1 MFSKILIANRGEIAC
16 RVAATAKRLGIRTV
30 AVYSDADREAKHVAV
45 CDEAVYL
52 GGSSPKDSYLK
63 GDAIIAIAKE
73 TGAQAIH
80 PGYGFLSEN
89 ADFAQACQDAGLVF
103 IGPSA
108 DAIRAMGGKSESKR
122 LMEAAGVPLIPGYHG
137 DNQDAEFLKQQA
149 DSIGYP
155 VLIKASAGGG
165 GKGMRIVEQSSDFID
180 LLDSCRR
187 EAITSFGNDQV
198 LIEKYA
204 LKPRHIEIQV
214 FGDTHGNYVHLFERD
229 CSVQRRHQKVLEE
242 APAPGV
248 DATMREAMGTAAIEA
263 ARAVNYFGAG
273 TVEFIVEQ
281 REGSMDFYFMEMN
294 TRLQVEHPVSEAIT
308 GVDLVEW
315 QLLVAAGQPLPKQQE
330 DLAINGHAIEARICA
345 ENPDN
350 GFLPATGTLFTYQK
364 PEHST
369 FVINKSG
376 TDVRIDD
383 GVREGDVISPFYD
396 SMIAKLIVH
405 APTREQA
412 LAKLDRA
419 LGQTRIVGLPT
430 NVAFLRY
437 ILNTESFSQ
446 ANLHTAL
453 IEREADELFNQHPL
467 QLSTLA
473 VTAIAQQ
480 LASEGI
486 APDADADPFSKPT
499 GFRAYNAYARSFS
512 LIYDEQAYQARISNW
527 HNAHYSDSKK
537 GAENTS
543 SFTLVIEKEIA
554 TTQDNSNINVAAEL
568 ETVYEGEVSYAS
580 SDAHNHT
587 LWLEG
592 ARINAQSWVHNETV
606 YVFTD
611 SGRDEITLIDIMAH
625 VGEESVAVGSL
636 KSPMP
641 GQVVAFK
648 VAVGD
653 SVKKG
658 EPLAVIE
665 AMKIEHTITAPTD
678 GVVAELLFAAGDS
691 VADGD
696 ELLRIDTEAS
706 EA

>member
-16 RVAATAKRLGIRTV
+16 RVAATAKRMGVRTV
-30 AVYSDADREAKHVAV
+30 AVYSDADRGAKHVAV

-52 GGSSPKDSYLK
+52 GGSAPKDSYLK
-63 GDAIIAIAKE
+63 GDAIIAIAKK

-137 DNQDAEFLKQQA
+137 DNQDARFLQQQA
-149 DSIGYP
+149 DNIGYP

-165 GKGMRIVEQSSDFID
+165 GKGMRIVENSSDFIG
-180 LLDSCRR
+180 LLESCRR
-187 EAITSFGNDQV
+187 EAITSFGDDQV

-248 DATMREAMGTAAIEA
+248 DSAMRQAMGTAAIEA
-263 ARAVNYFGAG
+263 ARAVNYVGAG

-281 REGSMDFYFMEMN
+281 REGAMNFYFMEMN
-294 TRLQVEHPVSEAIT
+294 TRLQVEHPVSEAIS

-315 QLLVAAGQPLPKQQE
+315 QLLVAAGKPLPKKQNE
-330 DLAINGHAIEARICA
+330 LTINGHAIEARICA

-350 GFLPATGTLFTYQK
+350 GFLPATGTLLTYQK

-369 FVINKSG
+369 FNI

-419 LGQTRIVGLPT
+419 LAQTRIVGLPN

-446 ANLHTAL
+446 ANLDTAL

-467 QLSTLA
+467 DLSTLV
-473 VTAIAQQ
+473 VTAITQQ
-480 LASEGI
+480 LASEGAAQGSDI
-486 APDADADPFSKPT
+486 DPFSKPT
-499 GFRAYNAYARSFS
+499 GFRAYSDYTRSFS
-512 LIYDEQAYQARISNW
+512 LVYDEQAYQARISNW
-527 HNAHYSDSKK
+527 HNANSSDSKK
-537 GAENTS
+537 GIDNTS

-554 TTQDNSNINVAAEL
+554 STEDNSNANVAAQT

-580 SDAHNHT
+580 SGVYNHT
-587 LWLEG
+587 LWLDG
-592 ARINAQSWVHNETV
+592 ARINAQSWTNNETV

-611 SGRDEITLIDIMAH
+611 SGRDEITLVDIMAH
-625 VGEESVAVGSL
+625 VGEDSAAVGSL

-653 SVKKG
+653 KVKKG

-665 AMKIEHTITAPTD
+665 AMKIEHTISAPTD
-678 GVVAELLFAAGDS
+678 GVVAELLFAAGDL

-696 ELLRIDTEAS
+696 ELLRIDS
-706 EA
+706 ETSEG

>member
-16 RVAATAKRLGIRTV
+16 RVAATAKRLGVNTV

-263 ARAVNYFGAG
+263 ARAVSYFGAG

-281 REGSMDFYFMEMN
+281 REGSMNFYFMEMN

-315 QLLVAAGQPLPKQQE
+315 QLLVAAGKPLPKQQDE
-330 DLAINGHAIEARICA
+330 LAINGHAIEARICA

-369 FVINKSG
+369 FVINNDSAG
-376 TDVRIDD
+376 VRIDD

-446 ANLHTAL
+446 ANLDTAL

-486 APDADADPFSKPT
+486 AQDTDPFSKPT

-512 LIYDEQAYQARISNW
+512 LIYDEQAYSARISNW
-527 HNAHYSDSKK
+527 HNANGADSKK
-537 GAENTS
+537 GSDTLS
-543 SFTLVIEKEIA
+543 SFTLVIEKEVA
-554 TTQDNSNINVAAEL
+554 NTQDNSNINVAAEL
-568 ETVYEGEVSYAS
+568 ETVYQGEVSYAS

-592 ARINAQSWVHNETV
+592 ARISAQSWVHNETV

-625 VGEESVAVGSL
+625 VGEESAAVGSL

>member
-16 RVAATAKRLGIRTV
+16 RVAATAKRLGVSTV

-52 GGSSPKDSYLK
+52 GGSAPKDSYLK
-63 GDAIIAIAKE
+63 GDAIIAIALD

-108 DAIRAMGGKSESKR
+108 NAIRAMGGKSESKR
-122 LMEAAGVPLIPGYHG
+122 LMEVAGVPLIPGYHG

-187 EAITSFGNDQV
+187 EAITSFGDDQV
-198 LIEKYA
+198 LVEKYA

-248 DATMREAMGTAAIEA
+248 DTAMREAMGTAAIEA

-281 REGSMDFYFMEMN
+281 REGSMNFYFMEMN
-294 TRLQVEHPVSEAIT
+294 TRLQVEHPVSEAIS

-315 QLLVAAGQPLPKQQE
+315 QLLVAAGLPLPKKQE
-330 DLAINGHAIEARICA
+330 ELAINGHAIEARICA

-369 FVINKSG
+369 FVINKNS

-419 LGQTRIVGLPT
+419 LAQTRIVGLPN

-437 ILNTESFSQ
+437 IINTESFSQ
-446 ANLHTAL
+446 ANLDTAL
-453 IEREADELFNQHPL
+453 IEREHNELFNQHPL
-467 QLSTLA
+467 ELSTLA

-480 LASEGI
+480 LASEATTQGS
-486 APDADADPFSKPT
+486 DPFSKPT
-499 GFRAYNAYARSFS
+499 GFRAYSDYTRSFS
-512 LIYDEQAYQARISNW
+512 LIYNEQSYTARISHW
-527 HNAHYSDSKK
+527 HNANCSDGKK
-537 GAENTS
+537 GSDNLS
-543 SFTLVIEKEIA
+543 GFTLVIGKEIA
-554 TTQDNSNINVAAEL
+554 NTQDNSNANVAAQT
-568 ETVYEGEVSYAS
+568 ETVYEGQVSYS
-580 SDAHNHT
+580 SIDAHNHT
-587 LWLEG
+587 LWLDG
-592 ARINAQSWVHNETV
+592 ARINAQSWTNHETV
-606 YVFTD
+606 YVFAD
-611 SGRDEITLIDIMAH
+611 NGRDEITLVDIMTH
-625 VGEESVAVGSL
+625 VGEENAAVGSL

-678 GVVAELLFAAGDS
+678 GVVAELLFVAGDL

-696 ELLRIDTEAS
+696 ELLRIDS
-706 EA
+706 ES

>member
-16 RVAATAKRLGIRTV
+16 RVAATAKRLGINTV

-45 CDEAVYL
+45 CDEAIYL
-52 GGSSPKDSYLK
+52 GGSAPKDSYLK
-63 GDAIIAIAKE
+63 GDAIIAIALD

-137 DNQDAEFLKQQA
+137 ENQDAQFLQQQA

-180 LLDSCRR
+180 LLESCRR

-198 LIEKYA
+198 LVEKYA

-248 DATMREAMGTAAIEA
+248 DTAMREAMGTAAIEA

-281 REGSMDFYFMEMN
+281 REGLMNFYFMEMN

-315 QLLVAAGQPLPKQQE
+315 QLLVAAGKPLPKKQAE
-330 DLAINGHAIEARICA
+330 LAINGYAIEARICA

-369 FVINKSG
+369 FIINKNS

-419 LGQTRIVGLPT
+419 LAQTRIVGLPN

-437 ILNTESFSQ
+437 IINTESFSQ
-446 ANLHTAL
+446 VNLDTAL
-453 IEREADELFNQHPL
+453 IEREREQLFDQHPL
-467 QLSTLA
+467 ELSTLA

-480 LASEGI
+480 LASEAALHGS
-486 APDADADPFSKPT
+486 DADPFSKPT
-499 GFRAYNAYARSFS
+499 GFRAFSDYTRSFS
-512 LIYDEQAYQARISNW
+512 LVYAEQFYNARISNW
-527 HNAHYSDSKK
+527 HNANCSESKK
-537 GAENTS
+537 GAESLS
-543 SFTLVIEKEIA
+543 SLTLVIEKEIA
-554 TTQDNSNINVAAEL
+554 NTQDNSNANVAAQT
-568 ETVYEGEVSYAS
+568 ETVYEGQVSYS
-580 SDAHNHT
+580 SIDAHNHT
-587 LWLEG
+587 LWLDG
-592 ARINAQSWVHNETV
+592 ARINVQSWTNLENV

-611 SGRDEITLIDIMAH
+611 NGRDEITLVDIMAH
-625 VGEESVAVGSL
+625 VGEENSAVGSL

-658 EPLAVIE
+658 DPLAVIE

-678 GVVAELLFAAGDS
+678 GVVVELLFGAGDL

-696 ELLRIDTEAS
+696 ELLRIDS
-706 EA
+706 EENQ

>member
-16 RVAATAKRLGIRTV
+16 RVAATAKRLGVSTV

-52 GGSSPKDSYLK
+52 GGSAPKDSYLK
-63 GDAIIAIAKE
+63 SDAIIAIAKA

-137 DNQDAEFLKQQA
+137 ENQEAEFLHQQA

-248 DATMREAMGTAAIEA
+248 DAAMREAMGTAAIEA

-281 REGSMDFYFMEMN
+281 RAGSMNFYFMEMN
-294 TRLQVEHPVSEAIT
+294 TRLQVEHPVSEAIS

-315 QLLVAAGQPLPKQQE
+315 QLLVAAGQPLPKKQE
-330 DLAINGHAIEARICA
+330 ELAINGHAIEARICA

-369 FVINKSG
+369 FNVA
-376 TDVRIDD
+376 DVRIDD

-419 LGQTRIVGLPT
+419 LAQTRIVGLPN

-437 ILNTESFSQ
+437 IINTESFSK
-446 ANLHTAL
+446 ANLDTAL
-453 IEREADELFNQHPL
+453 IEREHDELFNQHPL
-467 QLSTLA
+467 ELSTLV

-480 LASEGI
+480 LASEATTQGS
-486 APDADADPFSKPT
+486 DPFSKPT
-499 GFRAYNAYARSFS
+499 GFRAYSDYTRSFS
-512 LIYDEQAYQARISNW
+512 LIYNEQSYTARISHW
-527 HNAHYSDSKK
+527 HNANCSDGKK
-537 GAENTS
+537 GAENLS

-554 TTQDNSNINVAAEL
+554 HTQDNSNANVAAQTER
-568 ETVYEGEVSYAS
+568 VYEGQVSYAS

-587 LWLEG
+587 LWLDE
-592 ARINAQSWVHNETV
+592 ARISAQSWVHNETV

-625 VGEESVAVGSL
+625 VGEESAAVGSL

-678 GVVAELLFAAGDS
+678 GVVAELLFGAGDL

-696 ELLRIDTEAS
+696 ELLRIDS
-706 EA
+706 ES

>member
-16 RVAATAKRLGIRTV
+16 RVAATAKRMGVRTV
-30 AVYSDADREAKHVAV
+30 AVYSDADRGAKHVAV

-52 GGSSPKDSYLK
+52 GGSAPKDSYLK
-63 GDAIIAIAKE
+63 GDAIIAIALDV
-73 TGAQAIH
+73 GAQAIH

-89 ADFAQACQDAGLVF
+89 ADFAQACQDAGLMF

-137 DNQDAEFLKQQA
+137 DNQDAQFLQQQA

-165 GKGMRIVEQSSDFID
+165 GKGMRIVENSSDFID

-187 EAITSFGNDQV
+187 EAITSFGDDQV

-214 FGDTHGNYVHLFERD
+214 FGDMHGNYVHLFERD

-248 DATMREAMGTAAIEA
+248 DAAMREAMGTAAIEA

-281 REGSMDFYFMEMN
+281 REGAMNFYFMEMN
-294 TRLQVEHPVSEAIT
+294 TRLQVEHPVSEAIS

-315 QLLVAAGQPLPKQQE
+315 QLLVAAGKPLPKKQNE
-330 DLAINGHAIEARICA
+330 LVINGHAIEARICA

-369 FVINKSG
+369 FNI

-419 LGQTRIVGLPT
+419 LAQTRIVGLPN

-437 ILNTESFSQ
+437 ILNTKSFSQ
-446 ANLHTAL
+446 ANLDTAL

-467 QLSTLA
+467 DLSTLV
-473 VTAIAQQ
+473 VTAITQQ
-480 LASEGI
+480 LASEGAAQASDI
-486 APDADADPFSKPT
+486 DPFSKPT
-499 GFRAYNAYARSFS
+499 GFRAYSDYTRSFS
-512 LIYDEQAYQARISNW
+512 LVYDEQAYQARISNW
-527 HNAHYSDSKK
+527 HNANSAESKK
-537 GAENTS
+537 GAENSS

-554 TTQDNSNINVAAEL
+554 SNEEKTNANVAAQTEK
-568 ETVYEGEVSYAS
+568 VYESEINYAS
-580 SDAHNHT
+580 TDAHNHT
-587 LWLEG
+587 LWLDG
-592 ARINAQSWVHNETV
+592 ARISAQSWTNNETV

-611 SGRDEITLIDIMAH
+611 GGRDEITLIDIMAH
-625 VGEESVAVGSL
+625 VGEESAAVGSL

-678 GVVAELLFAAGDS
+678 GVVAELLFAAGDL

>member
-16 RVAATAKRLGIRTV
+16 RVAATAKRLGISTV

-52 GGSSPKDSYLK
+52 GGSAPKDSYLK
-63 GDAIIAIAKE
+63 GDAIIAIAKQ

-137 DNQDAEFLKQQA
+137 DNQGAEFLKQQA

-248 DATMREAMGTAAIEA
+248 DAAMREAMGTAAIEA

-281 REGSMDFYFMEMN
+281 REGSMNFYFMEMN

-315 QLLVAAGQPLPKQQE
+315 QLLVAAGKPLPKQQDE
-330 DLAINGHAIEARICA
+330 LAINGHAIEARICA

-369 FVINKSG
+369 FNI

-446 ANLHTAL
+446 ANLDTAL

-467 QLSTLA
+467 QLSTLV

-486 APDADADPFSKPT
+486 LQDTDADPFSKPT
-499 GFRAYNAYARSFS
+499 GFRAYSDYTRSFS
-512 LIYDEQAYQARISNW
+512 LVYDEQAYQARISNW

-543 SFTLVIEKEIA
+543 SFTLVIEKEVA
-554 TTQDNSNINVAAEL
+554 SNDTQSNVNVAPQTES
-568 ETVYEGEVSYAS
+568 VYEGEVSYAS
-580 SDAHNHT
+580 SDTHNHT
-587 LWLEG
+587 LWLDG
-592 ARINAQSWVHNETV
+592 ARTNAQSWVHNETV

-625 VGEESVAVGSL
+625 VGEESAAVGSL

>member
-16 RVAATAKRLGIRTV
+16 RVAATAKRLGVSTV

-52 GGSSPKDSYLK
+52 GGSAPKDSYLK
-63 GDAIIAIAKE
+63 GDAIIAIAKA

-89 ADFAQACQDAGLVF
+89 ADFAQACHDAGLVF

-137 DNQDAEFLKQQA
+137 ENQDGAFLKQQA

-165 GKGMRIVEQSSDFID
+165 GKGMRIVEQSSDFIG
-180 LLDSCRR
+180 LLESCRR

-198 LIEKYA
+198 LVEKYA

-248 DATMREAMGTAAIEA
+248 DAAMREAMGTAAIEA

-281 REGSMDFYFMEMN
+281 REGSMNFYFMEMN
-294 TRLQVEHPVSEAIT
+294 TRLQVEHPVSEAIS

-315 QLLVAAGQPLPKQQE
+315 QLLVAAGLPLPKKQE
-330 DLAINGHAIEARICA
+330 ELAINGHAIEARICA

-369 FVINKSG
+369 FVINKDS

-419 LGQTRIVGLPT
+419 LAQTRIVGLPN

-446 ANLHTAL
+446 ANLDTAL
-453 IEREADELFNQHPL
+453 IEREREQLFNQHPL
-467 QLSTLA
+467 ALSTLV

-480 LASEGI
+480 LANEATTQGS
-486 APDADADPFSKPT
+486 DPFSKPT
-499 GFRAYNAYARSFS
+499 GFRAFSDYTRSFS
-512 LIYDEQAYQARISNW
+512 LIYNEQFYNARITNW
-527 HNAHYSDSKK
+527 HNTNCSDNKK
-537 GAENTS
+537 GSDNLS
-543 SFTLVIEKEIA
+543 SFTLVIAKEVA
-554 TTQDNSNINVAAEL
+554 NTQDNSNANVAAQTER
-568 ETVYEGEVSYAS
+568 VYEGQVSYAS

-587 LWLEG
+587 LWLDE
-592 ARINAQSWVHNETV
+592 ARISAQSWVHNETV

-625 VGEESVAVGSL
+625 VGEESAAVGSL

-678 GVVAELLFAAGDS
+678 GVVAELLFGAGDL

-696 ELLRIDTEAS
+696 ELLRIDSADNK
-706 EA
+706 

>member
-16 RVAATAKRLGIRTV
+16 RVAATAKRLGVSTV

-281 REGSMDFYFMEMN
+281 REGSMNFYFMEMN

-315 QLLVAAGQPLPKQQE
+315 QLLVAAGQPLPKQQDE
-330 DLAINGHAIEARICA
+330 LTINGHAIEARICA

-437 ILNTESFSQ
+437 ILNTESFSK
-446 ANLHTAL
+446 ANLDTAL

-467 QLSTLA
+467 ELSTLV

-486 APDADADPFSKPT
+486 AQDTDPFSKPT

-512 LIYDEQAYQARISNW
+512 LVYDKQAYQARISNW

-554 TTQDNSNINVAAEL
+554 SNDTQDNVNVAAQTES
-568 ETVYEGEVSYAS
+568 VYESEVSYAS

-592 ARINAQSWVHNETV
+592 ARISAQSWVHNETV

-625 VGEESVAVGSL
+625 VGEESAAVGSL

>member
-16 RVAATAKRLGIRTV
+16 RVAATAKRLGVRTV
-30 AVYSDADREAKHVAV
+30 AVYSDADRSAKHVAV

-63 GDAIIAIAKE
+63 GDAIIAIARDV
-73 TGAQAIH
+73 GAQAIH

-137 DNQDAEFLKQQA
+137 DNQDAQFLKQQA

-165 GKGMRIVEQSSDFID
+165 GKGMRIVEHSSDFIEM
-180 LLDSCRR
+180 LDSCRR

-248 DATMREAMGTAAIEA
+248 DAAMREAMGTAAIEA
-263 ARAVNYFGAG
+263 ARAVSYIGAG

-281 REGSMDFYFMEMN
+281 REGTMSFYFMEMN

-315 QLLVAAGQPLPKQQE
+315 QLLVASGQPLPKSQD

-350 GFLPATGTLFTYQK
+350 DFLPATGTLFTYQK

-369 FVINKSG
+369 FTI

-419 LGQTRIVGLPT
+419 LAQTRIVGLPN

-446 ANLHTAL
+446 ANLDTAL
-453 IEREADELFNQHPL
+453 IEREADELFDQHPL
-467 QLSTLA
+467 DLSTLV

-480 LASEGI
+480 LASEGM
-486 APDADADPFSKPT
+486 AKDADPFSKPT
-499 GFRAYNAYARSFS
+499 GFRAYNDYTRSFS
-512 LIYDEQAYQARISNW
+512 VVYDEQVYQARISNW
-527 HNAHYSDSKK
+527 HNADSSESKK
-537 GAENTS
+537 GAENSS

-554 TTQDNSNINVAAEL
+554 NADKNANANVAAPTEA
-568 ETVYEGEVSYAS
+568 VYEGEVSYAS
-580 SDAHNHT
+580 DDAHNHT
-587 LWLEG
+587 LWLDG
-592 ARINAQSWVHNETV
+592 ARINAQSWVNNETV

-611 SGRDEITLIDIMAH
+611 RGRDEITLVDVMAH
-625 VGEESVAVGSL
+625 VGEESAAVGSL

-678 GVVAELLFAAGDS
+678 GVVGELLFAAGDS

-706 EA
+706 GA

>member
-16 RVAATAKRLGIRTV
+16 RVAATAKRMGVRTV
-30 AVYSDADREAKHVAV
+30 AVYSDADRQAKHVAV
-45 CDEAVYL
+45 CDEAIYL
-52 GGSSPKDSYLK
+52 GGSAPKDSYLK
-63 GDAIIAIAKE
+63 GNAIIAIALE
-73 TGAQAIH
+73 VGAEAIH

-89 ADFAQACQDAGLVF
+89 ADFAQACQDAGIVF

-137 DNQDAEFLKQQA
+137 NNQDGEFLKAQA
-149 DSIGYP
+149 DDIGYP

-165 GKGMRIVEQSSDFID
+165 GKGMRIVEKSDDFIN

-214 FGDTHGNYVHLFERD
+214 FGDSHGNYVHLFERD

-248 DATMREAMGTAAIEA
+248 DETMREAMGTAAIDA
-263 ARAVNYFGAG
+263 ARAVNYVGAG

-281 REGSMDFYFMEMN
+281 RGGEMSFYFMEMN

-315 QLLVAAGQPLPKQQE
+315 QLLVAAGKSLPKSQNE
-330 DLAINGHAIEARICA
+330 LVINGHAIEARICA

-350 GFLPATGTLFTYQK
+350 DFLPATGTLFTYQK

-369 FVINKSG
+369 FVIE
-376 TDVRIDD
+376 DVRIDD

-405 APTREQA
+405 APTRTQA
-412 LAKLDRA
+412 LAKMDRA
-419 LGQTRIVGLPT
+419 LALTRIVGLPN

-437 ILNTESFSQ
+437 VINTESFSQ
-446 ANLHTAL
+446 PNLDTAL
-453 IEREADELFNQHPL
+453 IEREADVLFNQHPL
-467 QLSTLA
+467 ALSTLA
-473 VTAIAQQ
+473 TTAIVQQ
-480 LASEGI
+480 LASEAIG
-486 APDADADPFSKPT
+486 AHSHDKYKYDPFNKPS
-499 GFRAYNAYARSFS
+499 GFRAYTDYTRSFH
-512 LIYDEQAYQARISNW
+512 LIYNEQPYVAHISEWQNAAVADKKAAPGLSGFLLTIRPDASDNEQTETPATVFEGRIS
-527 HNAHYSDSKK
+527 Y
-537 GAENTS
+537 
-543 SFTLVIEKEIA
+543 
-554 TTQDNSNINVAAEL
+554 
-568 ETVYEGEVSYAS
+568 S
-580 SDAHNHT
+580 SDDLHNHV

-592 ARINAQSWVHNETV
+592 VRINAQSWEHDESV

-611 SGRDEITLIDIMAH
+611 SGRDQIKLIDIMAH
-625 VGEESVAVGSL
+625 VGEDSAAVGSL

-653 SVKKG
+653 SVKQG

-678 GVVAELLFAAGDS
+678 GVVAELLFAAGDL

-696 ELLRIDTEAS
+696 ELLRIDPVADEA
-706 EA
+706 

>member
-16 RVAATAKRLGIRTV
+16 RVAATAKRMGIRTV
-30 AVYSDADREAKHVAV
+30 AVYSDADRGAKHVAV

-52 GGSSPKDSYLK
+52 GGSAPKDSYLK
-63 GDAIIAIAKE
+63 GDAIIAIALNV
-73 TGAQAIH
+73 GAQAIH

-89 ADFAQACQDAGLVF
+89 ADFAQACQDAGLMF

-137 DNQDAEFLKQQA
+137 DNQDAQFLQRQA

-165 GKGMRIVEQSSDFID
+165 GKGMRIVENSSDFID

-187 EAITSFGNDQV
+187 EAITSFGDDQV

-214 FGDTHGNYVHLFERD
+214 FGDMHGNYVHLFERD

-248 DATMREAMGTAAIEA
+248 DAAMREAMGTAAIEA

-281 REGSMDFYFMEMN
+281 REGTMNFYFMEMN
-294 TRLQVEHPVSEAIT
+294 TRLQVEHPVSEAIS

-315 QLLVAAGQPLPKQQE
+315 QLLVAAGKPLPKKQDE
-330 DLAINGHAIEARICA
+330 LNINGHAIEARICA

-369 FVINKSG
+369 FNI

-419 LGQTRIVGLPT
+419 LAQTRIVGLPN

-446 ANLHTAL
+446 ANLDTAL

-467 QLSTLA
+467 DLSTLV
-473 VTAIAQQ
+473 VTAITQQ
-480 LASEGI
+480 LASEGAAQASDI
-486 APDADADPFSKPT
+486 DPFSKPT
-499 GFRAYNAYARSFS
+499 GFRAYSDYTRSFG
-512 LIYDEQAYQARISNW
+512 LVYDEQAYQARISNW
-527 HNAHYSDSKK
+527 HNANSAESKK
-537 GAENTS
+537 GAENSS

-554 TTQDNSNINVAAEL
+554 SNEEKTNANVAAQTEK
-568 ETVYEGEVSYAS
+568 VYESEISYAS
-580 SDAHNHT
+580 TDAHNHT
-587 LWLEG
+587 LWLDG
-592 ARINAQSWVHNETV
+592 ARISAQSWTNNETV

-611 SGRDEITLIDIMAH
+611 GGRDEITLIDIMAH
-625 VGEESVAVGSL
+625 VGEESAAVGSL

-678 GVVAELLFAAGDS
+678 GLVAELLFAAGDL

-696 ELLRIDTEAS
+696 ELLRIDS
-706 EA
+706 ETSEG

>member
-16 RVAATAKRLGIRTV
+16 RVAATAKRLGVSTV
-30 AVYSDADREAKHVAV
+30 AVYSDADREAKHVSV
-45 CDEAVYL
+45 CDEAIYL
-52 GGSSPKDSYLK
+52 GGSAPKDSYLK

-122 LMEAAGVPLIPGYHG
+122 LMEAACVPLIPGYHG
-137 DNQDAEFLKQQA
+137 ENQDAQFLQQQA

-198 LIEKYA
+198 LVEKYA

-248 DATMREAMGTAAIEA
+248 DAAMREAMGTAAIEA

-281 REGSMDFYFMEMN
+281 REGSMNFYFMEMN
-294 TRLQVEHPVSEAIT
+294 TRLQVEHPVSEAIS

-315 QLLVAAGQPLPKQQE
+315 QLLVAAGLPLPKKQE
-330 DLAINGHAIEARICA
+330 ELAINGHAIEARICA

-369 FVINKSG
+369 FVINKNS

-419 LGQTRIVGLPT
+419 LAQTRIVGLPN

-446 ANLHTAL
+446 ANLDTAL
-453 IEREADELFNQHPL
+453 IEREREQLFDQHPL
-467 QLSTLA
+467 ELSILA
-473 VTAIAQQ
+473 VTGIAQQ
-480 LASEGI
+480 LANEATTQGS
-486 APDADADPFSKPT
+486 DPFSKPT
-499 GFRAYNAYARSFS
+499 GFRAFSDYTRSFS
-512 LIYDEQAYQARISNW
+512 LVYNEQSYNARISNW
-527 HNAHYSDSKK
+527 HNTNCSDNKK
-537 GAENTS
+537 GSDNLS
-543 SFTLVIEKEIA
+543 CFTLVIGKEVA
-554 TTQDNSNINVAAEL
+554 NTQDNSNANVAAQI
-568 ETVYEGEVSYAS
+568 ETVYEGQVSYS
-580 SDAHNHT
+580 SIDAHNHT
-587 LWLEG
+587 LWLDG
-592 ARINAQSWVHNETV
+592 ARINAQSWTNHEAV

-611 SGRDEITLIDIMAH
+611 NGRDEITLVDIMAH
-625 VGEESVAVGSL
+625 VGEENAAVGSL

-653 SVKKG
+653 TVKKG
-658 EPLAVIE
+658 QPLAVIE

-678 GVVAELLFAAGDS
+678 GVVAELLFGAGDL

-696 ELLRIDTEAS
+696 ELLRIDSADNK
-706 EA
+706 

>member
-16 RVAATAKRLGIRTV
+16 RVAATAKRLGVSTV

-52 GGSSPKDSYLK
+52 GGSAPKDSYLK
-63 GDAIIAIAKE
+63 GDAIIAIAKA

-89 ADFAQACQDAGLVF
+89 ADFAQACHDAGLVF

-137 DNQDAEFLKQQA
+137 ENQDGAFLKQQA

-165 GKGMRIVEQSSDFID
+165 GKGMRIVEQSSDFIG
-180 LLDSCRR
+180 LLESCRR

-198 LIEKYA
+198 LVEKYA

-248 DATMREAMGTAAIEA
+248 DAAMREAMGTAAIEA

-281 REGSMDFYFMEMN
+281 REGSMNFYFMEMN
-294 TRLQVEHPVSEAIT
+294 TRLQVEHPVSEAIS

-315 QLLVAAGQPLPKQQE
+315 QLLVAAGLPLPKKQE
-330 DLAINGHAIEARICA
+330 ELAINGHAIEARICA

-369 FVINKSG
+369 FVINKDS

-419 LGQTRIVGLPT
+419 LAQTRIVGLPN

-446 ANLHTAL
+446 ANLDTAL
-453 IEREADELFNQHPL
+453 IEREREQLFNQHPL
-467 QLSTLA
+467 ALSTLV

-480 LASEGI
+480 LANEATTQGS
-486 APDADADPFSKPT
+486 DPFSKPT
-499 GFRAYNAYARSFS
+499 GFRAFSDYTRSFS
-512 LIYDEQAYQARISNW
+512 LIYNEQFYNARITNW
-527 HNAHYSDSKK
+527 HNTNCSDNKK
-537 GAENTS
+537 GSDNLS
-543 SFTLVIEKEIA
+543 SFTLVIAKEVA
-554 TTQDNSNINVAAEL
+554 NTQDNSNANVAAQTER
-568 ETVYEGEVSYAS
+568 VYEGQVSYAS

-587 LWLEG
+587 LWLDE
-592 ARINAQSWVHNETV
+592 ARISAQSWVHNETV

-625 VGEESVAVGSL
+625 VGEESAAVGSL

-678 GVVAELLFAAGDS
+678 GVVAELLFVAGDL

-696 ELLRIDTEAS
+696 ELLRIDS
-706 EA
+706 ES

>member
-16 RVAATAKRLGIRTV
+16 RVAATAKRLGVNTV

-165 GKGMRIVEQSSDFID
+165 GKGMRIVEKSSDFIG

-204 LKPRHIEIQV
+204 IKPRHIEIQV

-315 QLLVAAGQPLPKQQE
+315 QLLVAAGKPLPKQQE
-330 DLAINGHAIEARICA
+330 ELAINGHAIEARICA

-369 FVINKSG
+369 FNI

-446 ANLHTAL
+446 ANLDTAL
-453 IEREADELFNQHPL
+453 IEREADELFNQHPI

-486 APDADADPFSKPT
+486 AQDADADPFSKPT
-499 GFRAYNAYARSFS
+499 GFRAYNDYTRSFS
-512 LIYDEQAYQARISNW
+512 LIYDEQAYSTRISNW
-527 HNAHYSDSKK
+527 HNANDADSKK
-537 GAENTS
+537 GSDTLS
-543 SFTLVIEKEIA
+543 SFTLAIEKEIA
-554 TTQDNSNINVAAEL
+554 SNDTQDNVNVAAQTES
-568 ETVYEGEVSYAS
+568 VYEGEVSYAS

-592 ARINAQSWVHNETV
+592 ARISAQSWVHNETV
-606 YVFTD
+606 YVFTA

-625 VGEESVAVGSL
+625 VGEESAAVGSL

>member
-16 RVAATAKRLGIRTV
+16 RVAATAKRMGIRTV
-30 AVYSDADREAKHVAV
+30 AVYSDADRGAKHVAV

-52 GGSSPKDSYLK
+52 GGSAPKDSYLK
-63 GDAIIAIAKE
+63 GDAIIAIALVV
-73 TGAQAIH
+73 GAQAIH

-89 ADFAQACQDAGLVF
+89 ADFAQACQDAGLMF

-137 DNQDAEFLKQQA
+137 DNQDAQFLQQQA

-165 GKGMRIVEQSSDFID
+165 GKGMRIVENSSDFID

-187 EAITSFGNDQV
+187 EAITSFGDDQV

-214 FGDTHGNYVHLFERD
+214 FGDMHGNYVHLFERD

-248 DATMREAMGTAAIEA
+248 DAAMREAMGTAAIEA

-281 REGSMDFYFMEMN
+281 REGAMNFYFMEMN
-294 TRLQVEHPVSEAIT
+294 TRLQVEHPVSEAIS

-315 QLLVAAGQPLPKQQE
+315 QLLVAAGKPLPKKQNE
-330 DLAINGHAIEARICA
+330 LVINGHAIEARICA

-369 FVINKSG
+369 FNI

-419 LGQTRIVGLPT
+419 LAQTRIVGLPN

-446 ANLHTAL
+446 ANLDTAL

-467 QLSTLA
+467 DLSTLV
-473 VTAIAQQ
+473 VTAITQQ
-480 LASEGI
+480 LASESAAQGSDI
-486 APDADADPFSKPT
+486 DPFSKPT
-499 GFRAYNAYARSFS
+499 GFRAYSDYTRSFG
-512 LIYDEQAYQARISNW
+512 LVYDEQAYQARISNW
-527 HNAHYSDSKK
+527 HNVNSSESKK
-537 GAENTS
+537 GAENSS

-554 TTQDNSNINVAAEL
+554 STEEKTNANVAAQTEK
-568 ETVYEGEVSYAS
+568 VYESEINYAS
-580 SDAHNHT
+580 TDAHNHT
-587 LWLEG
+587 LWLDG
-592 ARINAQSWVHNETV
+592 VRISAQSWTNNETV

-625 VGEESVAVGSL
+625 VGEESAAVGSL

-678 GVVAELLFAAGDS
+678 GLVAELLFAAGDL

-696 ELLRIDTEAS
+696 ELLRIDS
-706 EA
+706 ETSEG

>member
-16 RVAATAKRLGIRTV
+16 RVAATAKRLGVSTV

-52 GGSSPKDSYLK
+52 GGSAPKDSYLK

-137 DNQDAEFLKQQA
+137 ENQDAQFLQQQA

-165 GKGMRIVEQSSDFID
+165 GKGMRIVEQSSGFID
-180 LLDSCRR
+180 LLESCRR

-198 LIEKYA
+198 LVEKYA

-248 DATMREAMGTAAIEA
+248 DAAMREAMGTAAIEA

-281 REGSMDFYFMEMN
+281 REGSMNFYFMEMN
-294 TRLQVEHPVSEAIT
+294 TRLQVEHPVSEAIS

-315 QLLVAAGQPLPKQQE
+315 QLLVAAGLPLPKKQE
-330 DLAINGHAIEARICA
+330 ELAINGHAIEARICA

-369 FVINKSG
+369 FVINKNS
-376 TDVRIDD
+376 TDVRVDD

-419 LGQTRIVGLPT
+419 LAQTRIVGLPN

-446 ANLHTAL
+446 ANLDTAL
-453 IEREADELFNQHPL
+453 IEREREQLFDQHPL
-467 QLSTLA
+467 ELSTLA

-480 LASEGI
+480 LASESTTQGS
-486 APDADADPFSKPT
+486 DPFSKPT
-499 GFRAYNAYARSFS
+499 GFRAFSDYTRSFS
-512 LIYDEQAYQARISNW
+512 LVYNEQSYKALISNW
-527 HNAHYSDSKK
+527 HNASCSDNKK
-537 GAENTS
+537 GSDNLS
-543 SFTLVIEKEIA
+543 SFTLVIGKEVA
-554 TTQDNSNINVAAEL
+554 KTQDNSNANIAAQTES
-568 ETVYEGEVSYAS
+568 VYEGEVSYAS
-580 SDAHNHT
+580 IDAHNHT
-587 LWLEG
+587 LWLDG
-592 ARINAQSWVHNETV
+592 ARINAQSWTNHETV

-611 SGRDEITLIDIMAH
+611 NGRDEITLVDIMAH
-625 VGEESVAVGSL
+625 VGEENAAVGSL

-648 VAVGD
+648 VAIGD

-678 GVVAELLFAAGDS
+678 GVVAELLFGAGDL

-696 ELLRIDTEAS
+696 ELLRIDSQENQ
-706 EA
+706 

>member
-16 RVAATAKRLGIRTV
+16 RVAATAKRMGIRTV

-52 GGSSPKDSYLK
+52 GGSAPKDSYLK
-63 GDAIIAIAKE
+63 GDAIIAIALDV
-73 TGAQAIH
+73 GAQAIH

-89 ADFAQACQDAGLVF
+89 ADFAQACQDAGLMF

-137 DNQDAEFLKQQA
+137 DNQDAQFLQQQA

-165 GKGMRIVEQSSDFID
+165 GKGMRIVENSSDFID

-187 EAITSFGNDQV
+187 EAITSFGDDQV

-214 FGDTHGNYVHLFERD
+214 FGDMHGNYVHLFERD

-248 DATMREAMGTAAIEA
+248 DAAMREAMGTAAIEA

-281 REGSMDFYFMEMN
+281 REGAMNFYFMEMN
-294 TRLQVEHPVSEAIT
+294 TRLQVEHPVSEAIS

-315 QLLVAAGQPLPKQQE
+315 QLLVAAGKTLPKKQDE
-330 DLAINGHAIEARICA
+330 LTINGHAIEARICA

-369 FVINKSG
+369 FNI

-419 LGQTRIVGLPT
+419 LAQTRIVGLPN

-446 ANLHTAL
+446 ANLDTAL

-467 QLSTLA
+467 DLSTLV
-473 VTAIAQQ
+473 VTAITQQ
-480 LASEGI
+480 LASEGAAQGSDI
-486 APDADADPFSKPT
+486 DPFSKPT
-499 GFRAYNAYARSFS
+499 GFRAYSDYTRSFG
-512 LIYDEQAYQARISNW
+512 LVYDEQAYQARISNW
-527 HNAHYSDSKK
+527 HNVNSSESKK
-537 GAENTS
+537 GAENSS

-554 TTQDNSNINVAAEL
+554 STEEKTNANVAPQTER
-568 ETVYEGEVSYAS
+568 VYESEINYAS
-580 SDAHNHT
+580 TDAHNHT
-587 LWLEG
+587 LWLDG
-592 ARINAQSWVHNETV
+592 ARISAQSWTNNETV

-625 VGEESVAVGSL
+625 VGEESAAVGSL

-678 GVVAELLFAAGDS
+678 GVVAELLFAAGDL

-696 ELLRIDTEAS
+696 ELLRIDS
-706 EA
+706 ETSEG

>member
-16 RVAATAKRLGIRTV
+16 RVAATAKRLGVRTV
-30 AVYSDADREAKHVAV
+30 AVYSDADRGAKHVAV

-52 GGSSPKDSYLK
+52 GGSAPKDSYLK
-63 GDAIIAIAKE
+63 GDAIIAIALDV
-73 TGAQAIH
+73 GAQAIH

-89 ADFAQACQDAGLVF
+89 ADFAQACQDAGLMF

-137 DNQDAEFLKQQA
+137 DNQDAQFLQQQA

-165 GKGMRIVEQSSDFID
+165 GKGMRIVENSSDFID

-187 EAITSFGNDQV
+187 EAITSFGDDQV

-214 FGDTHGNYVHLFERD
+214 FGDMHGNYVHLFERD

-248 DATMREAMGTAAIEA
+248 DAAMREAMGTAAIEA

-281 REGSMDFYFMEMN
+281 REGAMNFYFMEMN
-294 TRLQVEHPVSEAIT
+294 TRLQVEHPVSEAIS

-315 QLLVAAGQPLPKQQE
+315 QLLVAAGKPLPKKQDE
-330 DLAINGHAIEARICA
+330 LNINGHAIEARICA

-369 FVINKSG
+369 FNI

-419 LGQTRIVGLPT
+419 LAQTRIVGLPN

-446 ANLHTAL
+446 ANLDTAL

-467 QLSTLA
+467 DLSTLV
-473 VTAIAQQ
+473 VTAITQQ
-480 LASEGI
+480 LASEGAAQGSDI
-486 APDADADPFSKPT
+486 DPFSKPT
-499 GFRAYNAYARSFS
+499 GFRAYSDYTRSFS
-512 LIYDEQAYQARISNW
+512 LVYDEQAYQARISNW
-527 HNAHYSDSKK
+527 HNANSAESKK
-537 GAENTS
+537 GAENSS

-554 TTQDNSNINVAAEL
+554 SNEEKTNANVAAQTEK
-568 ETVYEGEVSYAS
+568 VYESEINYDST
-580 SDAHNHT
+580 DAHNHT
-587 LWLEG
+587 LWLDG
-592 ARINAQSWVHNETV
+592 ARISAQSWTNNETV

-611 SGRDEITLIDIMAH
+611 GGRDEITLIDIMAH
-625 VGEESVAVGSL
+625 VGEESAAVGSL

-678 GVVAELLFAAGDS
+678 GVVAELLFAAGDL

-696 ELLRIDTEAS
+696 ELLRIDS
-706 EA
+706 ETSEG

>member
-16 RVAATAKRLGIRTV
+16 RVAATAKRLGVSTV

-52 GGSSPKDSYLK
+52 GGSAPKDSYLK
-63 GDAIIAIAKE
+63 GDAIIAIAKA

-137 DNQDAEFLKQQA
+137 ENQEAEFLQQQA

-248 DATMREAMGTAAIEA
+248 DAAMREAMGTAAIEA

-281 REGSMDFYFMEMN
+281 RAGSMNFYFMEMN
-294 TRLQVEHPVSEAIT
+294 TRLQVEHPVSEAIS

-315 QLLVAAGQPLPKQQE
+315 QLLVAAGLPLPKKQE
-330 DLAINGHAIEARICA
+330 ELAINGHAIEARICA

-369 FVINKSG
+369 FAINKDS

-419 LGQTRIVGLPT
+419 LAQTRIVGLPN

-437 ILNTESFSQ
+437 ILNTKSFSQ
-446 ANLHTAL
+446 ANLDTAL
-453 IEREADELFNQHPL
+453 IEREHDELFNQHPL
-467 QLSTLA
+467 DLSTLV

-480 LASEGI
+480 LASEATTQGS
-486 APDADADPFSKPT
+486 DPFSKPT
-499 GFRAYNAYARSFS
+499 GFRAYSDYTRSFS
-512 LIYDEQAYQARISNW
+512 LFYDEQSYTARISHW
-527 HNAHYSDSKK
+527 HNANCSDGKK
-537 GAENTS
+537 GAENLS

-554 TTQDNSNINVAAEL
+554 HTQDNSNANVAAQTER
-568 ETVYEGEVSYAS
+568 VYEGQVSYAS

-587 LWLEG
+587 LWLDE
-592 ARINAQSWVHNETV
+592 ARISAQSWVHNETV

-625 VGEESVAVGSL
+625 VGEESAAVGSL

-653 SVKKG
+653 TVKKG

-678 GVVAELLFAAGDS
+678 GVVAELLFGAGDL

-696 ELLRIDTEAS
+696 ELLRIDS
-706 EA
+706 EDSQ

>member
-1 MFSKILIANRGEIAC
+1 
-16 RVAATAKRLGIRTV
+16 
-30 AVYSDADREAKHVAV
+30 
-45 CDEAVYL
+45 
-52 GGSSPKDSYLK
+52 
-63 GDAIIAIAKE
+63 
-73 TGAQAIH
+73 
-80 PGYGFLSEN
+80 
-89 ADFAQACQDAGLVF
+89 
-103 IGPSA
+103 
-108 DAIRAMGGKSESKR
+108 
-122 LMEAAGVPLIPGYHG
+122 
-137 DNQDAEFLKQQA
+137 
-149 DSIGYP
+149 
-155 VLIKASAGGG
+155 
-165 GKGMRIVEQSSDFID
+165 
-180 LLDSCRR
+180 
-187 EAITSFGNDQV
+187 
-198 LIEKYA
+198 
-204 LKPRHIEIQV
+204 
-214 FGDTHGNYVHLFERD
+214 
-229 CSVQRRHQKVLEE
+229 
-242 APAPGV
+242 
-248 DATMREAMGTAAIEA
+248 MREAMGTAAIEA
-263 ARAVNYFGAG
+263 ARAVSYFGAG

-281 REGSMDFYFMEMN
+281 REGSMNFYFMEMN

-315 QLLVAAGQPLPKQQE
+315 QLLVAAGKPLPKQQDE
-330 DLAINGHAIEARICA
+330 LAINGHAIEARICA

-369 FVINKSG
+369 FNITN
-376 TDVRIDD
+376 VRIDD

-446 ANLHTAL
+446 ANLDTAL
-453 IEREADELFNQHPL
+453 IERESDKLFNQHPL
-467 QLSTLA
+467 ELSTLV

-486 APDADADPFSKPT
+486 AQDTDADPFSKPT

-512 LIYDEQAYQARISNW
+512 LVYDKQAYQARISNW

-554 TTQDNSNINVAAEL
+554 TTQDNSNINVAAQTES
-568 ETVYEGEVSYAS
+568 VYEGEVSYAS

-625 VGEESVAVGSL
+625 VGEESAAVGSL

-678 GVVAELLFAAGDS
+678 GVVAELLFVVGNS

>member
-16 RVAATAKRLGIRTV
+16 RVAATAKRLGVSTV

-52 GGSSPKDSYLK
+52 GGSAPKDSYLK

-198 LIEKYA
+198 LVEKYA

-248 DATMREAMGTAAIEA
+248 DAAMREAMGTAAIEA

-281 REGSMDFYFMEMN
+281 REGSMNFYFMEMN

-315 QLLVAAGQPLPKQQE
+315 QLLVAAGQPLPKTQE

-369 FVINKSG
+369 FNI

-383 GVREGDVISPFYD
+383 GVREDDVISPFYD

-446 ANLHTAL
+446 ANLDTAL
-453 IEREADELFNQHPL
+453 IERESDKLFNQHPL
-467 QLSTLA
+467 KFSTLV
-473 VTAIAQQ
+473 VTAITQQ
-480 LASEGI
+480 LASEG
-486 APDADADPFSKPT
+486 ASQDADADPFSKPT

-512 LIYDEQAYQARISNW
+512 LVYDEQAYSARISNW

-543 SFTLVIEKEIA
+543 SFMLVIEKEIA
-554 TTQDNSNINVAAEL
+554 NTQDNSNINVAAEL
-568 ETVYEGEVSYAS
+568 ETVYEGQVSYAS
-580 SDAHNHT
+580 SDTHNHT
-587 LWLEG
+587 LWLDG
-592 ARINAQSWVHNETV
+592 ARTNAQSWVHNETV

-625 VGEESVAVGSL
+625 VGEESAAVGSL

-696 ELLRIDTEAS
+696 ELLRIDTVAS

>member
-16 RVAATAKRLGIRTV
+16 RVAATAKRLGVNTV

-63 GDAIIAIAKE
+63 GDAIIAIAKQ
-73 TGAQAIH
+73 TGAEAIH

-165 GKGMRIVEQSSDFID
+165 GKGMRIVEKSSDFIG

-281 REGSMDFYFMEMN
+281 REGSMNFYFMEMN

-315 QLLVAAGQPLPKQQE
+315 QLLVAAGQPLPKQQDE
-330 DLAINGHAIEARICA
+330 LAINGHAIEARICA

-350 GFLPATGTLFTYQK
+350 GFLPATGTLFTYRK

-369 FVINKSG
+369 FNI

-437 ILNTESFSQ
+437 ILNTESFSK
-446 ANLHTAL
+446 ANLDTAL

-467 QLSTLA
+467 ELSTLA
-473 VTAIAQQ
+473 VTAITQQ

-486 APDADADPFSKPT
+486 VQDADADPFSKPT
-499 GFRAYNAYARSFS
+499 GFRAYSDYTRSFS
-512 LIYDEQAYQARISNW
+512 LVYDEQAYQARISNW

-543 SFTLVIEKEIA
+543 RFTLVIEKEVA
-554 TTQDNSNINVAAEL
+554 SNDTQDNVNVAAEL
-568 ETVYEGEVSYAS
+568 ETAYEGEVSYAS

-587 LWLEG
+587 LWIDG
-592 ARINAQSWVHNETV
+592 ARISAQSWVHNETV

-625 VGEESVAVGSL
+625 VGEESAAVGSL

>member
-16 RVAATAKRLGIRTV
+16 RVAATAKRMGIRTV

-52 GGSSPKDSYLK
+52 GGSAPKDSYLK
-63 GDAIIAIAKE
+63 GDAIIAIALDV
-73 TGAQAIH
+73 GAQAIH

-89 ADFAQACQDAGLVF
+89 ADFAQACQDAGLMF

-137 DNQDAEFLKQQA
+137 DNQDAQFLQQQA

-165 GKGMRIVEQSSDFID
+165 GKGMRIVENSSDFID

-187 EAITSFGNDQV
+187 EAITSFGDDQV

-214 FGDTHGNYVHLFERD
+214 FGDMHGNYVHLFERD

-248 DATMREAMGTAAIEA
+248 DAAMREAMGTAAIEA

-281 REGSMDFYFMEMN
+281 REGAMNFYFMEMN
-294 TRLQVEHPVSEAIT
+294 TRLQVEHPVSEAIS

-315 QLLVAAGQPLPKQQE
+315 QLLVAAGKPLPKKQNE
-330 DLAINGHAIEARICA
+330 LVINGHAIEARICA

-369 FVINKSG
+369 FNI

-419 LGQTRIVGLPT
+419 LAQTRIVGLPN

-446 ANLHTAL
+446 ANLDTAL

-467 QLSTLA
+467 DLSTLV
-473 VTAIAQQ
+473 VTAITQQ
-480 LASEGI
+480 LASEGAAQGSDI
-486 APDADADPFSKPT
+486 DPFSKPT
-499 GFRAYNAYARSFS
+499 GFRAYSDYTRSFS
-512 LIYDEQAYQARISNW
+512 LVYDEQAYQARISNW
-527 HNAHYSDSKK
+527 HNANSAESKK
-537 GAENTS
+537 GAENSS

-554 TTQDNSNINVAAEL
+554 SNEEKTNANVAPQTEK
-568 ETVYEGEVSYAS
+568 VYESEINYAS
-580 SDAHNHT
+580 TDAHNHT
-587 LWLEG
+587 LWLDG
-592 ARINAQSWVHNETV
+592 ARISAQSWTNNETV

-611 SGRDEITLIDIMAH
+611 GGRDEITLIDIMAH
-625 VGEESVAVGSL
+625 VGEESAAVGSL

-678 GVVAELLFAAGDS
+678 GVVAELLFAAGDL

>member
-16 RVAATAKRLGIRTV
+16 RVAATAKRLGVRTV
-30 AVYSDADREAKHVAV
+30 AVYSDADRGAKHVAV

-63 GDAIIAIAKE
+63 GDAILAIARDV
-73 TGAQAIH
+73 GAQAIH

-122 LMEAAGVPLIPGYHG
+122 LMEAASVPLIPGYHG
-137 DNQDAEFLKQQA
+137 DNQDAQFLKQQA

-165 GKGMRIVEQSSDFID
+165 GKGMRIVEQSSDFIEM
-180 LLDSCRR
+180 LDSCRR

-248 DATMREAMGTAAIEA
+248 DAAMREAMGTAAIEA
-263 ARAVNYFGAG
+263 ARAVSYVGAG

-281 REGSMDFYFMEMN
+281 REGTMSFYFMEMN

-315 QLLVAAGQPLPKQQE
+315 QLLVASGQPLPKSQD

-350 GFLPATGTLFTYQK
+350 DFLPATGTLFTYQK

-369 FVINKSG
+369 FDVA
-376 TDVRIDD
+376 DVRIDD

-419 LGQTRIVGLPT
+419 LAQTRIVGLPN

-446 ANLHTAL
+446 ANLDTAL
-453 IEREADELFNQHPL
+453 IEREADELFDQHPL
-467 QLSTLA
+467 DLSTLV

-480 LASEGI
+480 LASEGMVQ
-486 APDADADPFSKPT
+486 DADPFSKPT
-499 GFRAYNAYARSFS
+499 GFRAYNDYTRSFS
-512 LIYDEQAYQARISNW
+512 
-527 HNAHYSDSKK
+527 
-537 GAENTS
+537 
-543 SFTLVIEKEIA
+543 
-554 TTQDNSNINVAAEL
+554 
-568 ETVYEGEVSYAS
+568 
-580 SDAHNHT
+580 
-587 LWLEG
+587 
-592 ARINAQSWVHNETV
+592 
-606 YVFTD
+606 
-611 SGRDEITLIDIMAH
+611 
-625 VGEESVAVGSL
+625 
-636 KSPMP
+636 
-641 GQVVAFK
+641 
-648 VAVGD
+648 
-653 SVKKG
+653 
-658 EPLAVIE
+658 
-665 AMKIEHTITAPTD
+665 
-678 GVVAELLFAAGDS
+678 
-691 VADGD
+691 
-696 ELLRIDTEAS
+696 
-706 EA
+706 